1 MANMKIRLA
10 ARGAGVPL
18 WRIAK
23 EMGIS
28 EPTITRMLR
37 NELSETDQARV
48 LAVIERLGM
57 NSLLHEQATGKH
69 TAVQCSKNVQDAGG

>member
-37 NELSETDQARV
+37 NELSETDQQRI
-48 LAVIERLGM
+48 LAIIAKIQEG
-57 NSLLHEQATGKH
+57 
-69 TAVQCSKNVQDAGG
+69 TAS